1 MTRFRARSVREASRP
16 RRRRCGRPLSQ
27 CGTPPDRGGF
37 TLIEI
42 LIVMAIL
49 SIGIVP
55 LAVVQSSARREVNH
69 ADRYTQAIALAQ
81 SRIEQAKGA
90 GFGSAVPDSGNVGQ
104 LRWVADVQN
113 VSFGMN
119 QVGVTVT
126 WNDGRVNQ
134 TLRMV
139 SLVSMR

>member
-1 MTRFRARSVREASRP
+1 MTRCRTRPARPARTPRSRRP
-16 RRRRCGRPLSQ
+16 RRPLPAR
-27 CGTPPDRGGF
+27 GPRPDRGGF

-42 LIVMAIL
+42 LIVMAVL
-49 SIGIVP
+49 SIGIIP
-55 LAVVQSSARREVNH
+55 LAVVQSNARREVSH

-90 GFGSAVPDSGNVGQ
+90 GFGNAAPDSGDFGQ
-104 LRWVADVQN
+104 LRWVTDVQN

-126 WNDGRVNQ
+126 WNDGRSDQ

>member
-1 MTRFRARSVREASRP
+1 MARCRVHSARRASRP
-16 RRRRCGRPLSQ
+16 CRLRSGRLLPRRGPQSARE
-27 CGTPPDRGGF
+27 GF

-42 LIVMAIL
+42 LIVMAVL
-49 SIGIVP
+49 SIGIIP
-55 LAVVQSSARREVNH
+55 LALVQSNARRDVSH
-69 ADRYTQAIALAQ
+69 ADRYTQAIILAQ

-90 GFGSAVPDSGNVGQ
+90 GFGNAAPDSGDVGQ
-104 LRWVADVQN
+104 LRWVTDVQN

-126 WNDGRVNQ
+126 WNDGHVDQ

>member
-1 MTRFRARSVREASRP
+1 MTRRRTAPVR
-16 RRRRCGRPLSQ
+16 
-27 CGTPPDRGGF
+27 PDRRPDRDGF

-42 LIVMAIL
+42 LIVLAVL
-49 SIGIVP
+49 SIGIIP
-55 LAVVQSSARREVNH
+55 LALVQSNARREVNH

-90 GFGSAVPDSGNVGQ
+90 GFGAAVPDSGDTGQ
-104 LRWVADVQN
+104 LRWVTDVQN

-119 QVGVTVT
+119 QIGVTVT
-126 WNDGRVNQ
+126 WNDGRTDQ
-134 TLRMV
+134 SLRMV

>member
-1 MTRFRARSVREASRP
+1 MTRCRVRSVLQAPRSRS
-16 RRRRCGRPLSQ
+16 RGAVRPLPP
-27 CGTPPDRGGF
+27 CAPRPDRGGF
-37 TLIEI
+37 TLVEI
-42 LIVMAIL
+42 LMVMAVL
-49 SIGIVP
+49 SIGIIP
-55 LAVVQSSARREVNH
+55 LAVVQSRARREVSH
-69 ADRYTQAIALAQ
+69 ADRYTQAIILAQ

-90 GFGSAVPDSGNVGQ
+90 GFGNAVPDSGNVGQ

-126 WNDGRVNQ
+126 WNDGRSDQ

-139 SLVSMR
+139 SLISMR

>member
-1 MTRFRARSVREASRP
+1 MIRRRAVLARIASRL
-16 RRRRCGRPLSQ
+16 R
-27 CGTPPDRGGF
+27 PDRGGF

-42 LIVMAIL
+42 LIVMAVL
-49 SIGIVP
+49 SIGIIP
-55 LAVVQSSARREVNH
+55 LAVVQSNARREVSH

-81 SRIEQAKGA
+81 SRIEQAKGV
-90 GFGSAVPDSGNVGQ
+90 GFGAAQPDSGDTGQ
-104 LRWVADVQN
+104 LRWVTDVRN

-119 QVGVTVT
+119 QIGVTVT
-126 WNDGRVNQ
+126 WNDGRAGQ

>member
-1 MTRFRARSVREASRP
+1 MTRCRTRSVRQAFRP
-16 RRRRCGRPLSQ
+16 RSRCSGRPLPQ
-27 CGTPPDRGGF
+27 CGPRPDRGGF
-37 TLIEI
+37 TLVEI

-55 LAVVQSSARREVNH
+55 LAVVQSNARREVNH
-69 ADRYTQAIALAQ
+69 ADRYTQAIVLAQ

-90 GFGSAVPDSGNVGQ
+90 GFGNAVPDSGDVGQ

>member
-1 MTRFRARSVREASRP
+1 MIRRRARLARIVARLRP
-16 RRRRCGRPLSQ
+16 GR
-27 CGTPPDRGGF
+27 DGF

-42 LIVMAIL
+42 LIVLAVL
-49 SIGIVP
+49 SIGIIP
-55 LAVVQSSARREVNH
+55 LAVVQSNARREVSH
-69 ADRYTQAIALAQ
+69 ADRYTQAIVLAQ

-90 GFGSAVPDSGNVGQ
+90 GFGAAAPDSGDVGQ
-104 LRWVADVQN
+104 LRWVTDVQN

-119 QVGVTVT
+119 QIGVTVT
-126 WNDGRVNQ
+126 WNDGRADQ

>member
-1 MTRFRARSVREASRP
+1 MTRCRARSVRQGSRP
-16 RRRRCGRPLSQ
+16 RSRRSGRPLSQ
-27 CGTPPDRGGF
+27 CGQRPDRGGF

-90 GFGSAVPDSGNVGQ
+90 GFGNAVPDSGDVGH

-113 VSFGMN
+113 VSFGMD

-134 TLRMV
+134 SLRMV